1 MTIYPFLVAGAFGLV
16 IAYLLTPP
24 VAWTATQLG
33 VLDRPGG
40 RHIHR
45 APVPRLGGLA
55 IYLAFVAAVLV
66 GLPVERPIHVAFET
80 HRITVVIPYLPAI
93 DRPIVALLLGATLI
107 TLVGVLDD
115 VRGTRPLV
123 KLLGQIAAAAVLLP
137 FGVGMDVLTNPLGG
151 MFFVGPLGA
160 LVTVVWIVALCN
172 VMNLIDGVDG
182 LASGIA
188 AIAGT
193 TLLIAA
199 YHRGDIGTAILAAA
213 LAGAALGFIPYNFN
227 PARIFLGDTGS
238 MLLGYLLGALSVLG
252 TYKSYTALSLLVALV
267 ALGVPVTDTAFAI
280 ARRWRNRR
288 PIFEADTQHLHHRLL
303 QRGFTPRQTVS
314 VLYLVTGILSAGA
327 LMVSGVGRFP
337 IIVILGLLLAA
348 LSLGARRTRLLA
360 PSAAPSPAAA
370 PVAMAAV
377 VAAEGGAAQGVGAA
391 PLPGALPGGLAG
403 PGGAPAGHTEF
414 DGLDLGRSKQ

>member
-1 MTIYPFLVAGAFGLV
+1 VTISPFLVAGAIGLG
-16 IAYLLTPP
+16 IAYVLTPA
-24 VAWTATQLG
+24 VAWIATQLG

-45 APVPRLGGLA
+45 VPVPRLGGIA

-66 GLPVERPIHVAFET
+66 GLPVERPIHVAYET

-93 DRPIVALLLGATLI
+93 DRPIVALLLGATVI
-107 TLVGVLDD
+107 TLVGAYDD
-115 VRGTRPLV
+115 IRGTRPVV
-123 KLLGQIAAAAVLLP
+123 KLLGQVAAAAVLLP

-151 MFFVGPLGA
+151 MVFVGPLGA
-160 LVTVVWIVALCN
+160 IVTIVWIVALCN

-193 TLLIAA
+193 TLLVAS
-199 YHRGDIGTAILAAA
+199 YHRGDVGTAILAAA
-213 LAGAALGFIPYNFN
+213 LAGSALGFIPYNFN

-252 TYKSYTALSLLVALV
+252 TYKSYTALSLLVALA

-303 QRGFTPRQTVS
+303 ARGLTPRQTAV

-337 IIVILGLLLAA
+337 IIALLGVLLALLA
-348 LSLGARRTRLLA
+348 LGARKTGLLVPPAEQPPASVAADRPGVVSASVAGGA
-360 PSAAPSPAAA
+360 PVSPAAVPGLA
-370 PVAMAAV
+370 AGAPPVAPYGGTDAGS
-377 VAAEGGAAQGVGAA
+377 AEQ
-391 PLPGALPGGLAG
+391 
-403 PGGAPAGHTEF
+403 
-414 DGLDLGRSKQ
+414 

>member
-1 MTIYPFLVAGAFGLV
+1 MTIYPFLVAGMVGLV
-16 IAYLLTPP
+16 IAYLLTPL
-24 VAWTATQLG
+24 VAWIATQTG

-45 APVPRLGGLA
+45 MPVPRLGGVA
-55 IYLAFVAAVLV
+55 IYLAFIAAVLV
-66 GLPVERPIHVAFET
+66 GLPVERPIRVAFEAQ
-80 HRITVVIPYLPAI
+80 RITVLIPYLPAI
-93 DRPIVALLLGATLI
+93 ERPIVALLLGATLI
-107 TLVGVLDD
+107 TLVGAYDD
-115 VRGTRPLV
+115 IRGTRPIV

-160 LVTVVWIVALCN
+160 ILTVVWIVALCN

-188 AIAGT
+188 AIAGA
-193 TLLIAA
+193 TLLIAS

-213 LAGAALGFIPYNFN
+213 LAGGALGFIPYNFN

-252 TYKSYTALSLLVALV
+252 TYKSYTALSLLVALA

-280 ARRWRNRR
+280 VRRWRNRR

-303 QRGFTPRQTVS
+303 ARGLSARQTAA

-337 IIVILGLLLAA
+337 IIVILGLLLALLA
-348 LSLGARRTRLLA
+348 LGARKTGLLV
-360 PSAAPSPAAA
+360 PAAVPEPA
-370 PVAMAAV
+370 GSAV
-377 VAAEGGAAQGVGAA
+377 GREVPPGGAAAAGVT
-391 PLPGALPGGLAG
+391 PGTA
-403 PGGAPAGHTEF
+403 E
-414 DGLDLGRSKQ
+414 R

>member
-1 MTIYPFLVAGAFGLV
+1 MTLYPFLVAGTVGLV
-16 IAYLLTPP
+16 IAYLLTPA
-24 VAWTATQLG
+24 VAWAATQLG

-45 APVPRLGGLA
+45 VPVPRLGGIA
-55 IYLAFVAAVLV
+55 IYLAFIAAVLV
-66 GLPVERPIHVAFET
+66 GLPVERPIHVAFEAQ
-80 HRITVVIPYLPAI
+80 RITVVIPYLPAI
-93 DRPIVALLLGATLI
+93 DRPIIALLLGATVI
-107 TLVGVLDD
+107 TLVGALDD
-115 VRGTRPLV
+115 IRGTRPII
-123 KLLGQIAAAAVLLP
+123 KLIGQVAAAAVLLP

-160 LVTVVWIVALCN
+160 IVTVVWIVALCN

-193 TLLIAA
+193 TLLVAS
-199 YHRGDIGTAILAAA
+199 YHRGDVGTAILAAA
-213 LAGAALGFIPYNFN
+213 LAGGALGFIPYNFN

-252 TYKSYTALSLLVALV
+252 TYKSYTALSLLVALA

-303 QRGFTPRQTVS
+303 QRGLSPRQTAA

-327 LMVSGVGRFP
+327 LMVTGVGRFP
-337 IIVILGLLLAA
+337 IIAILGLLLALLA
-348 LSLGARRTRLLA
+348 LGARRTGLLV
-360 PSAAPSPAAA
+360 PAAA
-370 PVAMAAV
+370 LPNGS
-377 VAAEGGAAQGVGAA
+377 VAAPASVRDLPAAPAAAGVPGSGAAAATAPGLTAEAPPVTAAGAD
-391 PLPGALPGGLAG
+391 AG
-403 PGGAPAGHTEF
+403 SAE
-414 DGLDLGRSKQ
+414 Q

>member
-1 MTIYPFLVAGAFGLV
+1 VTIYPFLVAGAFGLV
-16 IAYLLTPP
+16 IAYLLTP
-24 VAWTATQLG
+24 VVGWLATQMG

-45 APVPRLGGLA
+45 VPVPRLGGLA

-66 GLPVERPIHVAFET
+66 GLPVERPIHVAFES
-80 HRITVVIPYLPAI
+80 HRITIVVPYLPAI

-107 TLVGVLDD
+107 TLVGAFDD
-115 VRGTRPLV
+115 IRGTRPLV
-123 KLLGQIAAAAVLLP
+123 KLVGQIAAAAVLLP

-160 LVTVVWIVALCN
+160 IVTVVWIVALCN

-193 TLLIAA
+193 TLLIAS
-199 YHRGDIGTAILAAA
+199 YHRGDVGTAILAAA
-213 LAGAALGFIPYNFN
+213 LAGGALGFIPYNFN

-252 TYKSYTALSLLVALV
+252 TYKSYTALSLLVALA

-303 QRGFTPRQTVS
+303 ARGLTPRQTTA

-337 IIVILGLLLAA
+337 IIAILGLLLALLA
-348 LSLGARRTRLLA
+348 LGARRTGLLV
-360 PSAAPSPAAA
+360 PSPVAAPAVSIASDLQPAAGPPA
-370 PVAMAAV
+370 SP
-377 VAAEGGAAQGVGAA
+377 
-391 PLPGALPGGLAG
+391 PL
-403 PGGAPAGHTEF
+403 APAGPVAPAAGDHVIEA
-414 DGLDLGRSKQ
+414 GSNER

>member
-1 MTIYPFLVAGAFGLV
+1 VTIYPFLVAGAFGLV
-16 IAYLLTPP
+16 IAYLLTP
-24 VAWTATQLG
+24 VVGWLATQMG

-66 GLPVERPIHVAFET
+66 GLPVERPIHVAFESQ
-80 HRITVVIPYLPAI
+80 RITIVVPYLPAI
-93 DRPIVALLLGATLI
+93 DRPIVALLLGATVI
-107 TLVGVLDD
+107 TLVGAFDD
-115 VRGTRPLV
+115 IRGTRPLV
-123 KLLGQIAAAAVLLP
+123 KLIGQIAAAAVLLP

-160 LVTVVWIVALCN
+160 IVTVVWIVALCN

-193 TLLIAA
+193 TLLVAS
-199 YHRGDIGTAILAAA
+199 YHRGDVGTAILAAA
-213 LAGAALGFIPYNFN
+213 LAGGALGFIPYNFN

-252 TYKSYTALSLLVALV
+252 TYKSYTALSLLVALA

-280 ARRWRNRR
+280 VRRWRNHR

-303 QRGFTPRQTVS
+303 ARGLTPRQTAV

-327 LMVSGVGRFP
+327 LMVTGVGRFP
-337 IIVILGLLLAA
+337 IIAILGLLLALLA
-348 LSLGARRTRLLA
+348 LGARRTGLLV
-360 PSAAPSPAAA
+360 PSP
-370 PVAMAAV
+370 
-377 VAAEGGAAQGVGAA
+377 VAATAGSTASDLQPA
-391 PLPGALPGGLAG
+391 AG
-403 PGGAPAGHTEF
+403 PPASPPLAPAGPAAPAAGDRVIEA
-414 DGLDLGRSKQ
+414 GSNGQ

>member
-1 MTIYPFLVAGAFGLV
+1 MTISPFLVAGAIGLG
-16 IAYLLTPP
+16 IAYVVTP
-24 VAWTATQLG
+24 VVVWIATQLK

-45 APVPRLGGLA
+45 APVPRLGGVA
-55 IYLAFVAAVLV
+55 IYVAFVAAVLV

-80 HRITVVIPYLPAI
+80 HRITVVIPYVPAI

-107 TLVGVLDD
+107 TLVGVFDD
-115 VRGTRPLV
+115 VRGTRPIV
-123 KLLGQIAAAAVLLP
+123 KLIGQVLAAAVLLP

-151 MFFVGPLGA
+151 MVFIVGPLGA
-160 LVTVVWIVALCN
+160 IVTVVWIVALCN

-193 TLLIAA
+193 TLLVAA
-199 YHRGDIGTAILAAA
+199 YHRGDVGTAILAAA
-213 LAGAALGFIPYNFN
+213 LAGGALGFIPYNFN

-252 TYKSYTALSLLVALV
+252 TYKSYTALSLLVALA

-280 ARRWRNRR
+280 VRRWRNRR

-303 QRGFTPRQTVS
+303 ARGLTPRQTVF

-327 LMVSGVGRFP
+327 LMLSGVGRFP
-337 IIVILGLLLAA
+337 VIAILGLLLAA
-348 LSLGARRTRLLA
+348 LVIGARKTGLFA
-360 PSAAPSPAAA
+360 PAADESAPPTPAAALPQTVPAAPAAA
-370 PVAMAAV
+370 PAPAA
-377 VAAEGGAAQGVGAA
+377 
-391 PLPGALPGGLAG
+391 LD
-403 PGGAPAGHTEF
+403 APAGGTGANAASA
-414 DGLDLGRSKQ
+414 DQ

>member
-1 MTIYPFLVAGAFGLV
+1 MTISPFLVAGTFGLV
-16 IAYLLTPP
+16 IAYLLTPV
-24 VAWTATQLG
+24 VAWAATQLG

-45 APVPRLGGLA
+45 APVPRLGGIA

-66 GLPVERPIHVAFET
+66 GLPVERPIHVAFEAQ
-80 HRITVVIPYLPAI
+80 RITVVIPYLPAI

-107 TLVGVLDD
+107 TLLGVLDD
-115 VRGTRPLV
+115 IRGTRPIV
-123 KLLGQIAAAAVLLP
+123 KLIGQIAAAAVLLP

-160 LVTVVWIVALCN
+160 ILTVVWIVALCN

-193 TLLIAA
+193 TLLVAS
-199 YHRGDIGTAILAAA
+199 YHRGDVGTAILAAA
-213 LAGAALGFIPYNFN
+213 LAGGALGFIPYNIN

-238 MLLGYLLGALSVLG
+238 MLLGYVLGALSVLG
-252 TYKSYTALSLLVALV
+252 TYKSYTALSLLVALA

-303 QRGFTPRQTVS
+303 ARGLTPRQTAA

-327 LMVSGVGRFP
+327 LMMSGVGRFP
-337 IIVILGLLLAA
+337 IIAILGLLLALLA
-348 LSLGARRTRLLA
+348 LGARKTGLLLPAAQVETPA
-360 PSAAPSPAAA
+360 PPAAVSGVAVEAPPPAAA
-370 PVAMAAV
+370 GTTGSD
-377 VAAEGGAAQGVGAA
+377 EQ
-391 PLPGALPGGLAG
+391 
-403 PGGAPAGHTEF
+403 
-414 DGLDLGRSKQ
+414 